1 MKKIVILSLIF
12 FILFISLSTRANSIS
27 INDSKGEISYKAGNL
42 YFGKKDYSKAIKL
55 YKRALLEKYENN
67 DIYYKLSICYKE
79 VKKYIESMHCIT
91 KAILLLESKVDRLNI

>member
-1 MKKIVILSLIF
+1 MKKVITLSLIF
-12 FILFISLSTRANSIS
+12 FILFISLSSIAKYRS
-27 INDSKGEISYKAGNL
+27 VNNGKGELSYKSANL
-42 YFGKKDYSKAIKL
+42 YFGKRDYSKAIKL
-55 YKRALLEKYENN
+55 YKRALLENHENN